1 MRDEEYKTL
10 VNWIENALGRY
21 YENDDG
27 TIEISGGD
35 FRYIVDIK
43 NPSITMVC
51 ELSGK
56 DRFGK
61 HKIIPVEHGWRA
73 KDYID
78 VLRDITSNDTLK
90 RSIFMEKTNMKD
102 MSLLEAI
109 EILNKNGF
117 VCESDEEISIDE
129 LIAFA
134 KLNCSKALGA
144 AVSVKDRCEW
154 PLVEIDITGDA
165 VFKKYN
171 GICITGYF
179 KERTGAGARRG
190 ASKYFSIF
198 PEENKLVVGPGTSER
213 VNGKSC
219 RLITNEYTY
228 NSWDDLIKF
237 FNSNNFNT
245 TKLPKTLKEAY
256 DAVTDHQRTKA
267 NRYEDYDC
275 NITKSLQRMLREEG
289 YTVSIKYSDEITV
302 SKSRK
307 ERYKVTL
314 VTHGT
319 YGATDYNYS
328 KGNDIGAESETRSAH
343 VYHEETVEINVKGID
358 YNVNFG
364 SEEFDIRDLPG
375 IVAYIID
382 CIETY

>member
-90 RSIFMEKTNMKD
+90 RSIFKEKTNMKD

-117 VCESDEEISIDE
+117 VCE
-129 LIAFA
+129 
-134 KLNCSKALGA
+134 
-144 AVSVKDRCEW
+144 
-154 PLVEIDITGDA
+154 
-165 VFKKYN
+165 
-171 GICITGYF
+171 
-179 KERTGAGARRG
+179 
-190 ASKYFSIF
+190 
-198 PEENKLVVGPGTSER
+198 
-213 VNGKSC
+213 
-219 RLITNEYTY
+219 
-228 NSWDDLIKF
+228 
-237 FNSNNFNT
+237 
-245 TKLPKTLKEAY
+245 LPKTLKEAY